1 MDMRALSFMI
11 FFSIVLIVYTSL
23 NYLVYTRGLMAISG
37 LPGLKRWYT
46 LIFWALVSSFLVGMF
61 WERTASSVV
70 SEWIYRVGAFWLA
83 FMFYFL
89 MVLVLIDLVRLADY
103 FFHFLPVFSATAKLR
118 MGYLVTGLVSL
129 IVIGGY
135 LNARNT
141 RLKVIPLTIHKKVTG
156 PSELKVLM
164 ASDIHLG
171 ALIGER
177 QEIKLVRIINEQ
189 KPDLVLLCG
198 DLVDGDI
205 GPVLRKNLGKHIQEI
220 RTRLGVYAITGNHEY
235 IGGIKNTLP
244 YLQSINIKVLRDE
257 VVTLSDWIQLVG
269 RDDRDSRRMGE
280 PGTPHELSELVKGL
294 DPSKPII
301 VMNHQP
307 FHLEEAVKAGADLHL
322 SGHTHNGQLW
332 PLNFITGAIFE
343 LSWGLMQKGN
353 TTFYVSSGF
362 GSWGPPV
369 RTGNTPEVVV
379 FNIRFDGQD

>member
-1 MDMRALSFMI
+1 MRALTFMI
-11 FFSIVLIVYTSL
+11 FFSIVLLIYSSVNYYVYS
-23 NYLVYTRGLMAISG
+23 RGLLVFSCNPA
-37 LPGLKRWYT
+37 LKKWYT
-46 LIFWALVSSFLVGMF
+46 IVFWVVVSSFLVGMF
-61 WERTASSVV
+61 LERAASSVV

-89 MVLVLIDLVRLADY
+89 ITLLVIDVVRIANY
-103 FFHFLPVFSATAKLR
+103 FFHFLPQFSDTGKLKLAYTVI
-118 MGYLVTGLVSL
+118 GLVTM

-135 LNARNT
+135 INALNT
-141 RLKVIPLTIHKKVTG
+141 RIKQIPLTIHKKVTG
-156 PSELKVLM
+156 ASELKILM

-177 QEIKLVRIINEQ
+177 QEVKLVRIINEQ

-205 GPVLRKNLGKHIQEI
+205 GPVIRKNLGKHIQEI
-220 RTRLGVYAITGNHEY
+220 RTRLGVYAIPGNHEY
-235 IGGIKNTLP
+235 IGGIRNTLP

-257 VVTLSDWIQLVG
+257 VVTLPDGIQLVG

-280 PGTPHELSELVKGL
+280 GGNLHELKELVKDL

-307 FHLEEAVKAGADLHL
+307 FHLEEAVEAGADLHL
-322 SGHTHNGQLW
+322 SGHTHNGQMW
-332 PLNFITGAIFE
+332 PFNYITEAIFE
-343 LSWGLMQKGN
+343 LSWGLKQKGN